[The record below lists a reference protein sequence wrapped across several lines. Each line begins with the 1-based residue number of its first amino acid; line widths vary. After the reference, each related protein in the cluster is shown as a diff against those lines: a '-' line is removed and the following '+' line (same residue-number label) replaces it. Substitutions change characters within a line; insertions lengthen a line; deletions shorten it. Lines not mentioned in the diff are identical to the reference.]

1 MLPVYVELCNV
12 TTLQRTMGL
21 IGIIMACYGRKSK
34 FADESFSGEH
44 IDDHTQAADPF
55 MLSSVVLLGSI
66 GPTGTS

>member
-34 FADESFSGEH
+34 FADEVFLNTSNKH
-44 IDDHTQAADPF
+44 ISAFLQEENHP
-55 MLSSVVLLGSI
+55 L
-66 GPTGTS
+66 